1 MKSKTVPSVYIYG
14 YVDSFTRKAVVLT
27 LEFCIVF
34 RLSNEKFQQANAT
47 TLFILFVHFKF
58 LFHVAVFV
66 FIYLS
71 TFPFLSSLFPHV
83 TVIIV
88 SRYPS

>member
-58 LFHVAVFV
+58 LFPVAVFV
-66 FIYLS
+66 FIYLQ
-71 TFPFLSSLFPHV
+71 SSLFFLV
-83 TVIIV
+83 YFVM
-88 SRYPS
+88 

>member
-34 RLSNEKFQQANAT
+34 RLSNEKFQQANAA

-83 TVIIV
+83 MLL
-88 SRYPS
+88 